1 MANEFI
7 RPRMRGES
15 EARPVSKVGAE
26 EGKQANLTG
35 ASQLPNGAIITFP
48 WDGVELY
55 KQPQAQQEGEEVRN
69 TYYLGAKVNGK
80 DRTIAVGTFLR
91 TDFNGDGHVISPKI
105 ENWVRQFD
113 NPYDL
118 GAALL
123 GKTLKVVATE
133 RCKSN
138 FGGVERMVTYPVL
151 EFVEA

>member
-15 EARPVSKVGAE
+15 EARPVSKVSAE
-26 EGKQANLTG
+26 EGRQANLTG
-35 ASQLPNGAIITFP
+35 ASQLPMGAIITFP
-48 WDGVELY
+48 WDSVELY
-55 KQPQAQQEGEEVRN
+55 KQPQQADSTQN
-69 TYYLGAKVNGK
+69 TYYLGAKVNDK

-91 TDFNGDGHVISPKI
+91 TDFNGDGHIISPKI
-105 ENWVRQFD
+105 ESFARQFD

-123 GKTLKVVATE
+123 GKKLKVVATE

>member
-1 MANEFI
+1 MANEFN

-15 EARPVSKVGAE
+15 DARPVSKVGAE

-35 ASQLPNGAIITFP
+35 ATQLPVGAIITFP
-48 WDGVELY
+48 WDSVELY
-55 KQPQAQQEGEEVRN
+55 KQPQAQTEGEDVRY

-91 TDFNGDGHVISPKI
+91 TDFNGDGHIISPKI
-105 ENWVRQFD
+105 EEWVRKYD

-118 GAALL
+118 GEALL
-123 GKTLKVVATE
+123 GKTLKVASSE

-138 FGGVERMVTYPVL
+138 FNGVERMVTYPVL

>member
-15 EARPVSKVGAE
+15 EARPVSKVSAE

-35 ASQLPNGAIITFP
+35 VSQLPMGATITFP
-48 WDGVELY
+48 WDSVELY
-55 KQPQAQQEGEEVRN
+55 KQPQAQQEGEDVRV

-80 DRTIAVGTFLR
+80 DRTIAVGTFTR
-91 TDFNGDGHVISPKI
+91 TDFNGDGHLISPKI
-105 ENWVRQFD
+105 ADFVNKFD

-118 GAALL
+118 GVALL
-123 GKTLKVVATE
+123 GKTLKVVNTE

-151 EFVEA
+151 EFES

>member
-15 EARPVSKVGAE
+15 EARPVSKVSAE

-35 ASQLPNGAIITFP
+35 ASQLPMGAIVTFP
-48 WDGVELY
+48 WDSVELY
-55 KQPQAQQEGEEVRN
+55 KQPQQADPTQS

-91 TDFNGDGHVISPKI
+91 TDYNGDGHIISPKI
-105 ENWVRQFD
+105 ESFVRQFD

-123 GKTLKVVATE
+123 GKTLKVVNTE

-138 FGGVERMVTYPVL
+138 FNGVDRMVTYPVL

>member
-15 EARPVSKVGAE
+15 EARPVSKVSAE
-26 EGKQANLTG
+26 EGKAANLTG
-35 ASQLPNGAIITFP
+35 ASQLPLGAIITFP
-48 WDGVELY
+48 WDNVELY
-55 KQPQAQQEGEEVRN
+55 KQPQEANPEQN

-91 TDFNGDGHVISPKI
+91 TDFNGDGHIISPKI
-105 ENWVRQFD
+105 EGFARQFD

-118 GAALL
+118 GVALL
-123 GKTLKVVATE
+123 GKTMKVAATE

-151 EFVEA
+151 EFVD